1 MKKIAICDDEPAV
14 RKQMEAYFKELESVF
29 CISYFESG
37 ETLLELSLI
46 HI

>member
-29 CISYFESG
+29 A
-37 ETLLELSLI
+37 SLI
-46 HI
+46 LKAERHSWNRMFFMM

>member
-37 ETLLELSLI
+37 ETLLESD
-46 HI
+46 